1 MKTELNVANSLVL
14 NRLAGRSKNNYEIVP
29 GFNKKTTVLASAI
42 SILKQ

>member
-14 NRLAGRSKNNYEIVP
+14 NRLAGRSKNNNEIVP

-42 SILKQ
+42 